1 MTILTDAEVR
11 NIPDGKTRTES
22 LGRGNGA
29 MLFWRERGNVQCY
42 YRYYSGN
49 RPTLIHI
56 GPFTESKADAGY
68 SLKECREKANDLA
81 KTKREIGKQDLKQY
95 LELEAEKARLA
106 QIEAQRQKEI
116 EATRGSLADL
126 IAGYIQQLERDG
138 KDSVKEAK
146 RSMEKDVIQAYPA
159 IAKKKARDI
168 SPDDIC
174 DIIATIVDRDARVQA
189 NRVRSLL
196 HAAFQYGAHADY
208 DPARRG
214 NKRFNLEHN
223 PVGLIKKDNAAE
235 KTHDRVLSD
244 HELQDFYLNIHHSYK
259 VGIIAA
265 CLVRMMV
272 ATAGQRPKML
282 IRSTW
287 QDYDFE
293 RRTITLTERKGR
305 AKPRKHVIPFTAR
318 AIRIMRIVQ
327 AHNSDLPGPF
337 YTVGGKEMGLDSL
350 KNVFK
355 YWHNHRT
362 NKAMELN
369 LPEPEKFTARDIRR
383 TITNL
388 ITDAG
393 VRPEDNDQLQSH
405 DQTGVVKK
413 HYDRHH
419 HLPRKRA
426 AIRQYDRRLS
436 SVLTGRKWKAEQM
449 LVR

>member
-1 MTILTDAEVR
+1 MATITDAEVR

-22 LGRGNGA
+22 LGHGNGT
-29 MLFWRERGNVQCY
+29 MLFWRERGTIQCY

-49 RPTLIHI
+49 KPTLIHI
-56 GPFTESKADAGY
+56 GPFKESKAGAGCK
-68 SLKECREKANDLA
+68 LQECREKANGFA
-81 KTKREIGKQDLKQY
+81 KIKREIGKQDLKQH
-95 LELEAEKARLA
+95 LEMETDKARLT

-126 IAGYIQQLERDG
+126 IKAYIQQLERDG
-138 KDSVKEAK
+138 KDSVKEVK
-146 RSMEKDVIQAYPA
+146 RSMEKDVIQAYPN
-159 IAKKKARDI
+159 IAMKKAREVT
-168 SPDDIC
+168 PDDIC
-174 DIIATIVDRDARVQA
+174 DIIATIVERDARVHA
-189 NRVRSLL
+189 NRVRSIL

-214 NKRFNLEHN
+214 NKRFNLDHN

-244 HELQDFYLNIHHSYK
+244 DELQDFYLNIHQCYK
-259 VGIIAA
+259 VGIISA

-282 IRSTW
+282 IRATW
-287 QDYDFE
+287 QDYNFE
-293 RRTITLTERKGR
+293 CRTITLTERKGR
-305 AKPRKHVIPFTAR
+305 GKPRKHVIPFTAR

-327 AHNSDLPGPF
+327 AHNGDLPGPF
-337 YTVGGKEMGLDSL
+337 YTANGNEMDLGSL

-355 YWHNHRT
+355 YWHNHRQKT
-362 NKAMELN
+362 VAGMA

-383 TITNL
+383 TLTNL

-413 HYDRHH
+413 HYDRHN

-426 AIRQYDRRLS
+426 AIRLYDRRLS
-436 SVLTGRKWKAEQM
+436 HVLTGSKWNSQKALQ
-449 LVR
+449 R